1 MELPHPAGPTL
12 DHELRRP
19 VLRMVDVLRP
29 SKAVNISS
37 MLGHEDEIVEVRF
50 DQLGFVFG
58 PDLCAAEPGERFRC
72 HRRLDVEQSVVVT
85 LLVSVLPSCDSVRPA
100 DINDR
105 TAAVLARRHNRLTVG
120 SATGGVN
127 SKAPARRAPVALSPT
142 SASQSG
148 IDAGGTPNFCRTPDS
163 LRR

>member
-37 MLGHEDEIVEVRF
+37 MLGHEDEIEEVPL
-50 DQLGFVFG
+50 DQLRLVFG

-72 HRRLDVEQSVVVT
+72 HRRLDVEQSAVVT
-85 LLVSVLPSCDSVRPA
+85 LLVSVLPSWDSVRPTG
-100 DINDR
+100 INNR
-105 TAAVLARRHNRLTVG
+105 TAAVLSHRHN
-120 SATGGVN
+120 
-127 SKAPARRAPVALSPT
+127 PLSV
-142 SASQSG
+142 
-148 IDAGGTPNFCRTPDS
+148 
-163 LRR
+163 